1 MVDKEELG
9 KRVTR
14 ARERRRLS
22 VQELADLSRVS
33 YQNVWRIEHGQ
44 QGNPNVFLIGRLAY
58 VLGVTIEQLVGLYED
73 KDSETLPTPLALA
86 ASAV

>member
-22 VQELADLSRVS
+22 VQDLADLSQVS

-44 QGNPNVFLIGRLAY
+44 QGKPNVFLIGRLCLA
-58 VLGVTIEQLVGLYED
+58 LGVTIEQLVGLYEEE
-73 KDSETLPTPLALA
+73 KDSEIQPA
-86 ASAV
+86 AAAMV